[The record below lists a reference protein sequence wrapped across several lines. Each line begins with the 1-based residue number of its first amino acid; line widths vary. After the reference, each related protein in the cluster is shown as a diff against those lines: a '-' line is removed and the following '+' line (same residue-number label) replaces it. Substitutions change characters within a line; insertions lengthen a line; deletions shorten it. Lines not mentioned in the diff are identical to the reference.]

1 MICVQAK
8 CSCDNGIKD
17 GDVCRCPCE
26 DSDTINELHLEV
38 QARILH
44 FTEAFKKESKY
55 WEGDGAA
62 DGTAKA
68 KTQKVVTSLE
78 VVTDAH
84 GVRCSIR
91 AVNTF
96 SRNEGLLWVP
106 RSSVTSC
113 WIRA

>member
-26 DSDTINELHLEV
+26 DSDAINELHLEV

-44 FTEAFKKESKY
+44 FTEAFRTESKH
-55 WEGDGAA
+55 WDSDGTA
-62 DGTAKA
+62 DGTPKA

-78 VVTDAH
+78 VETDAR
-84 GVRCSIR
+84 VRCSIR